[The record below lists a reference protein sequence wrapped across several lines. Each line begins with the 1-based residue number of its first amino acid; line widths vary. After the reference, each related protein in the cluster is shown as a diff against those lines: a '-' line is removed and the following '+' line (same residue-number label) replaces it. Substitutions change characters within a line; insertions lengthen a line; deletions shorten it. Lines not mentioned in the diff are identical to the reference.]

1 MTFHFITFFLFTI
14 EIPFLGKVETR
25 EITLASITFFI
36 LVVFISILI
45 IKLKKRKLRRI
56 QLAAKPYS
64 TILES
69 DEECVSK
76 SYERLYRGD
85 IEGAIYFLDKAIKLR
100 PEKEDRYIIRG
111 NLKFKTGDYEGALLD
126 FSRTISLNP
135 QNASA
140 YYQRGLANK
149 SLGLEVEA
157 QIDLDTAKKLG
168 YIFPQDP
175 NEEANLT

>member
-1 MTFHFITFFLFTI
+1 MIFYLITFFLFAI

-25 EITLASITFFI
+25 EITIGAITFFI
-36 LVVFISILI
+36 LVVFISIII

-85 IEGAIYFLDKAIKLR
+85 IEGAIYFLDKAIKFR

-111 NLKFKTGDYEGALLD
+111 NLKSKTGDYEGALLD

-140 YYQRGLANK
+140 YYQRGLANL
-149 SLGLEVEA
+149 SLGLVTEA
-157 QIDLDTAKKLG
+157 QFDFDRAQELG
-168 YIFPQDP
+168 YTIP
-175 NEEANLT
+175 ERHEK

>member
-1 MTFHFITFFLFTI
+1 MKFFFNQLILSPI
-14 EIPFLGKVETR
+14 ELPFLGKI
-25 EITLASITFFI
+25 EITD
-36 LVVFISILI
+36 ISIGAVLFFVFTVVISI
-45 IKLKKRKLRRI
+45 ILRKLKKRKLRRI

-111 NLKFKTGDYEGALLD
+111 NLKSKTGDYESALLD

-140 YYQRGLANK
+140 YYQRGLANL
-149 SLGLEVEA
+149 SLGLDAEA
-157 QIDLDTAKKLG
+157 QIDFEMAKSLG
-168 YIFPQDP
+168 YTIPP
-175 NEEANLT
+175 KN